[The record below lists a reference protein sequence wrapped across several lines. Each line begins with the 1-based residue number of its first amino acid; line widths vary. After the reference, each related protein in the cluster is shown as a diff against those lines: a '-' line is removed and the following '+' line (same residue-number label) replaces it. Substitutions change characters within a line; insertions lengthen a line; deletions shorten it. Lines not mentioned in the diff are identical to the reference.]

1 MITNF
6 KKYFTLNIYN
16 YSYLNKMNSSN
27 WHLVLNTFNN
37 EENIVFK
44 YMLEFLVEETLKYEL
59 GETHRPTIE
68 FAISLAKDRRNE
80 ELKINKLKQVEIEKQ
95 TKQEEDTN
103 IILSPKSKRDLVRK
117 IWIDKFLIKESE
129 SEKNS

>member
-1 MITNF
+1 
-6 KKYFTLNIYN
+6 
-16 YSYLNKMNSSN
+16 MNSSN

-37 EENIVFK
+37 EENVVFK

-80 ELKINKLKQVEIEKQ
+80 ELKINRLKQVEIEKQ
-95 TKQEEDTN
+95 TKQEDTN

-117 IWIDKFLIKESE
+117 IWTDKFLIKESE
-129 SEKNS
+129 SESEKNS